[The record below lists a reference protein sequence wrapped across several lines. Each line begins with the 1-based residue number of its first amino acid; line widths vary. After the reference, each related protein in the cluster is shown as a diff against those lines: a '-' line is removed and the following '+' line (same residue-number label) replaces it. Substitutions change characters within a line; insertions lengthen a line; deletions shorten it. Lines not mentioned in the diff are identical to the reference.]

1 MSTQLQLLRNLG
13 AAHQTMAR
21 LAEALDWEGVASE
34 WQGAEA
40 QFRALQNTPPL
51 AGLSATEQAE
61 ARQLI
66 EEVLRLQAS
75 ISARAKP
82 WMEQVAPLL
91 ECFARHPLPSEPA

>member
-1 MSTQLQLLRNLG
+1 MSPQLQLLRDLG

-21 LAEALDWEGVASE
+21 LAEALDWEGVAKE
-34 WQGAEA
+34 WQEGAEV
-40 QFRALQNTPPL
+40 QFRALQKAPL
-51 AGLSATEQAE
+51 AGLPAAEQAE

-75 ISARAKP
+75 ISGRAKP

-91 ECFARHPLPSEPA
+91 ECFARHPLPSDPV